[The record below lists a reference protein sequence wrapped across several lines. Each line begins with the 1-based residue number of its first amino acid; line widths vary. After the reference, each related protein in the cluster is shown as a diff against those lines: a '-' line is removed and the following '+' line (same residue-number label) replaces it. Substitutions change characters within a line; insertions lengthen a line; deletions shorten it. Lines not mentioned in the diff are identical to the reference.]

1 MSKSSPEPMTAV
13 RLDKW
18 LWAARCFKTR
28 SLASAACSAG
38 HVKVNGNAGKAAKL
52 VRVDDKI
59 VVRTPVGDRILV
71 IVGLS
76 DRRGPAAVARELYKD
91 MTPPRPP
98 REKAPIEQR
107 DRGLGRPSKRDRRKI
122 EKLRGGF

>member
-1 MSKSSPEPMTAV
+1 MSKSSQEPMTAV

-38 HVKVNGNAGKAAKL
+38 HVKVNGSAGKAAKL

-76 DRRGPAAVARELYKD
+76 DRRGPASVARELYKD
-91 MTPPRPP
+91 LTPPRPP
-98 REKAPIEQR
+98 REKAPVIER

-122 EKLRGGF
+122 EKLRGF